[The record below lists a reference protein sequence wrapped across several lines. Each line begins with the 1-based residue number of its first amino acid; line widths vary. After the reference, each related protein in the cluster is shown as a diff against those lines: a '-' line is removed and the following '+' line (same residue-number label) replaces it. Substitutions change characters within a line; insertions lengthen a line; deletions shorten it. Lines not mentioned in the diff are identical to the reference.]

1 MTTSVLTIG
10 LISTVFLIFV
20 VLRTFS
26 GSTRAYAVLSLVPL
40 ALGLTAFTLHFVSA
54 AEHGPDCWWADLYE
68 KVLWASTIQTALGIA
83 LIAQAAYRRRPLVL
97 LMITTFVTGSLLWLR
112 VARLM

>member
-40 ALGLTAFTLHFVSA
+40 ALGLTAFVLHFVSA
-54 AEHGPDCWWADLYE
+54 VEQAPDCWWAGLFE
-68 KVLWASTIQTALGIA
+68 KVLWASVIQTVLGIA
-83 LIAQAAYRRRPLVL
+83 LIARAAYRRRPLAL
-97 LMITTFVTGSLLWLR
+97 LMITTFLTGSLLWLR